1 MTPQPP
7 RTVNLF
13 VNGRWQP
20 PGAGQYESSTSP
32 VTGELIG
39 QVAQGDRADAG
50 AAVRAAAAGLGRWAS
65 ATAFERARALHRVA
79 DACPRRR
86 DGPGRALPP
95 DPGQPQ

>member
-7 RTVNLF
+7 RTVDLF

-20 PGAGQYESSTSP
+20 PGAGQHEPATSP

-50 AAVRAAAAGLGRWAS
+50 ARPA
-65 ATAFERARALHRVA
+65 
-79 DACPRRR
+79 PRR
-86 DGPGRALPP
+86 
-95 DPGQPQ
+95 